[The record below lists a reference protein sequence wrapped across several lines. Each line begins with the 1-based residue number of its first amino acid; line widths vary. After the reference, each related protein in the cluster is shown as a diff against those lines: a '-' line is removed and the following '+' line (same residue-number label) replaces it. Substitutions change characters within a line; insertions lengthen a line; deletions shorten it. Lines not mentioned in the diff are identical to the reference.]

1 MLPMTMNK
9 YVLKFCYFFN
19 SMVMNRALRF
29 YPPNNVSVEVNFTCS
44 EKAPPAKRSQKA
56 GNTLMNPGAP
66 EI

>member
-1 MLPMTMNK
+1 
-9 YVLKFCYFFN
+9 
-19 SMVMNRALRF
+19 MVMNRALRF